1 MLLLRHSDDPLF
13 SELRESFLET
23 MQATGADFTN
33 TFRALRRL
41 PLPVNNGD
49 DDDDRFNVAT
59 TELVEYILTQCATV
73 DELKK
78 ANQPQMDNRY

>member
-1 MLLLRHSDDPLF
+1 
-13 SELRESFLET
+13 
-23 MQATGADFTN
+23 MQTTGADFTN

-41 PLPVNNGD
+41 PFPVDSGD
-49 DDDDRFNVAT
+49 DDNDDRFNVAT

-78 ANQPQMDNRY
+78 ASQPQMDNRY